1 MLGAILGLASAGIF
15 SFNSILVRRG
25 MFRASANYFA
35 TLTVF
40 TGPPFFLIIALL
52 AGALGGTAQ
61 YSRQALFFWVVS
73 GLVHF
78 GLGRSWAYKSIQM
91 VGANRS
97 NIMTSLNP
105 IVTVVLAVLVL
116 GETLPFLMIL
126 GILFSLSGPL
136 IIVMKEHG
144 GRVRSQA
151 SGPSGKEADRRI
163 LFLGMM
169 YGAGAAVFWGSSAI
183 FIKLALNRGGSPL
196 TGTLISYLAASL
208 FISPSLLREK
218 NRREMVEAD
227 RKSLQMAL
235 LSGLSTNVAQLFKF
249 IALAYGSV
257 IVVSL
262 MSRTVPLWVLL
273 LSFLFNRES
282 ESFSPWVIA
291 GTFLLVAGTV
301 LVMFC

>member
-1 MLGAILGLASAGIF
+1 MLGAILGLASASIF

-25 MFRASANYFA
+25 MLRASANYFA

-40 TGPPFFLIIALL
+40 MGPPFFLVIA
-52 AGALGGTAQ
+52 AIGGALKGAGQ
-61 YSRQALFFWVVS
+61 YSWQAVLFWAVS
-73 GLVHF
+73 GLIHF

-91 VGANRS
+91 VGSNRS

-116 GETLPFLMIL
+116 EETIPSLMVL

-136 IIVMKEHG
+136 LILIKEQG
-144 GRVRSQA
+144 N
-151 SGPSGKEADRRI
+151 SGAPQGSDGSGKEFDRRT
-163 LFLGMM
+163 LFLGML

-183 FIKLALNRGGSPL
+183 FIKLALKSGGSPL
-196 TGTLISYLAASL
+196 SGTLIAYLAASL

-218 NRREMVEAD
+218 NRKEILEAD
-227 RKSLQMAL
+227 RKSLRMVI
-235 LSGLSTNVAQLFKF
+235 LSGLSTNIAQLFKF
-249 IALAYGSV
+249 IALAHGSV

-273 LSFLFNRES
+273 FSFLFNREF
-282 ESFSPWVIA
+282 ESFSRWVIL
-291 GTFLLVAGTV
+291 GSLLLVAGTV
-301 LVMFC
+301 LIMIC

>member
-40 TGPPFFLIIALL
+40 TGPPFFLIVALL
-52 AGALGGTAQ
+52 AGALKNTGQ
-61 YSRQALFFWVVS
+61 YSSQTLLLWAIA

-116 GETLPFLMIL
+116 HEPLPFLMIV
-126 GILFSLSGPL
+126 GILFSLSGPIL
-136 IIVMKEHG
+136 IILMEQGSDK
-144 GRVRSQA
+144 SPQK
-151 SGPSGKEADRRI
+151 SPGPERQSDRRALI
-163 LFLGMM
+163 LGML

-208 FISPSLLREK
+208 FISPSLLRK
-218 NRREMVEAD
+218 RNRREMLDAD
-227 RKSLQMAL
+227 AASVRMAL
-235 LSGLSTNVAQLFKF
+235 LSGMSTNIAQLFKF
-249 IALAYGSV
+249 IAFAYGSV

-262 MSRTVPLWVLL
+262 MSRTVPLWVLI
-273 LSFLFNRES
+273 LSFLFNREV
-282 ESFSPWVIA
+282 ESFSRWVIF
-291 GTFLLVAGTV
+291 GTFLLISGTV